1 MAVRNSSL
9 VIFGRRQEDFVVIIF
24 LMFLIVIS
32 VAVAVG
38 LLVVWVVTGGETQ
51 QLASSSMKGLN
62 KGKASMKQMYE
73 NFAKNPKSK
82 DAKKFR
88 SMVFI
93 VFLLLGYLFTG
104 GNMFF
109 SLVIGGVGFFLPVI
123 LLNMAESRR
132 LAKIDKQLAD
142 GLVLIANSL
151 KSGLSFAQGL
161 DVLAQQGQPPLAE
174 EFQVVTRELRLGVP
188 MEHALNNL
196 DERLKK
202 SKEIKIAV
210 TAINIAR
217 ETGGNMA
224 EALSTLSLT
233 MRKRSEMQG
242 KIEALTAQGKFSG
255 IITSCLP
262 FLIGF
267 MIYMMDPKAM
277 MPMFTTLPG
286 YGLLLLVVALITI
299 GGLIIKQIITIDI

>member
-1 MAVRNSSL
+1 
-9 VIFGRRQEDFVVIIF
+9 VVIIF